1 MMEFVCERCEKHF
14 FDEALPRRGSICFGC
29 HVKTIEI
36 GYTHG
41 RENFHGATV
50 AEKQKKI
57 VADAKAAGID
67 AAPVGSR
74 WV

>member
-1 MMEFVCERCEKHF
+1 MMEFVCEHCSRSF

-29 HVKTIEI
+29 HIKTVEI

-41 RENFHGATV
+41 RNNFHGATV
-50 AEKQKKI
+50 GEKQKQI
-57 VADAKAAGID
+57 VANAKAAGID
-67 AAPVGSR
+67 AQPVGTR